1 LERSQYDCHS
11 FGGNRTCLCGVA
23 QLAKGHSEGGLGLV
37 SGQKLETKAP

>member
-1 LERSQYDCHS
+1 
-11 FGGNRTCLCGVA
+11 VA